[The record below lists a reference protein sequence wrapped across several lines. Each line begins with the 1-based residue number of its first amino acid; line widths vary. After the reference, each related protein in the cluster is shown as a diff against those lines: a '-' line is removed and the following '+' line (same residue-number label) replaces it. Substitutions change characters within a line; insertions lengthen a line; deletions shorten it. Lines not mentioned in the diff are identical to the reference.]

1 MQKPKNVQLCLRLR
15 EDYLALVDEDLQ
27 YSSHSTRT
35 TWVQEAI
42 YRELVRRGYLSDTN
56 PELVRPG
63 GGGTA
68 KNPDDLDEH

>member
-1 MQKPKNVQLCLRLR
+1 MNPKTTPLCLRIR
-15 EDYLALVDEDLQ
+15 EDYLAIIDNDLQ
-27 YSSHSTRT
+27 YSSHSPRT

-56 PELVRPG
+56 PDLVKPRG